1 MVYVKR
7 NAHGQVVA
15 LSRDGAGQDAA
26 QGWVE
31 AADDAPDVVAFC
43 SMVSEEV
50 DALRRSDLGF
60 VRVLEDVIDLLIERS
75 IIRFTDLPPA
85 AQSKLME
92 RRSARAER
100 HKLSLLDDGDGV
112 I

>member
-7 NAHGQVVA
+7 NAQRQIVA
-15 LSRDGAGQDAA
+15 ISRDPAAIAGDH
-26 QGWVE
+26 GWAEV
-31 AADDAPDVVAFC
+31 ADDAPEVLDFC
-43 SMVSEEV
+43 ALLAEDS
-50 DALRRSDLGF
+50 DPLRRSDLGF
-60 VRVLEDVIDLLIERS
+60 VRVLEDVIDLLVERA

-92 RRSARAER
+92 RRSARAEM
-100 HKLSLLDDGDGV
+100 HKLSLLDDGDSL

>member
-7 NAHGQVVA
+7 NAEMQIIAV
-15 LSRDGAGQDAA
+15 SRDAGAIAGDA
-26 QGWVE
+26 GWSE
-31 AADDAPDVVAFC
+31 AADNAPEILDFC
-43 SMVSEEV
+43 NALAQES
-50 DALRRSDLGF
+50 DPLRRSDLGF
-60 VRVLEDVIDLLIERS
+60 VRVLEDVIDLLVERS

-92 RRSARAER
+92 RRSARAEL
-100 HKLSLLDDGDGV
+100 HQLSLLDDSDSL